1 MLIMLGVPQLDSE
14 NKPDWI
20 RLITAC
26 APKLRKLPSKLLHED
41 SVLSLKAICDRFE
54 SFTIASPLVRVF
66 GSLDLKPKVH
76 LSVIKRS
83 KKVQGCIS
91 AATALVREYTTSD
104 PERQIWAVREP
115 HGTCALCEDS
125 THHHMLIAWTN
136 EARQNFQLEANSDQ
150 MDTSQARAEVISQLI
165 DSARTEPT
173 ASSVPIT
180 DISEPLG
187 LTSLSEPTREF
198 SDITNS
204 SENST
209 ERSPDIEDSSEES
222 TERSTGEAL
231 SGNSSASSEI
241 EIQHLAARSDLD
253 SAAPSLNTP
262 SASSSKVYKRPSLPF
277 TYLPPPRDSS
287 FFAHND
293 TLHAIEDHL
302 INFIPKNA
310 PQSQTANS
318 NSRICIL
325 HGTAAVGKTS
335 IALEIAYR
343 NLNHFMC
350 VFWITADS
358 EITVSSE
365 IHNIAVKLNILEGS
379 ARYDY
384 SKSLSTFM
392 SWVEQSGIQSLII
405 YDDVESFRTIKN
417 ILPST
422 SNVSVIITTRDYTM
436 SSLLAGPGS
445 SSWLKLI
452 EVRPF
457 SLDEASTFLH
467 QFAIECSEADD
478 PSACR
483 ILASKLSGIPL
494 AIRQTADLVSRRHLT
509 FAEFLEVYEQYEQNQ
524 ENASLM
530 WVSQERSS
538 TRGSR
543 HSSLTETFRISLHNL
558 SKPAYALLVVIS
570 FLHPDGIVESILT
583 SAQRYPELPLKSFP
597 RTVLGYTGA
606 RTELWN
612 TALCI
617 LSTEKR
623 QISIHRLVQC
633 QVRLHLSSYELK
645 AGFQT
650 ASFLLLSQWPS
661 SKKFRSSCLG
671 NWPEFDDLQCHVNAL
686 AKAYNELNAVANKSN
701 LDEKITAP
709 DSFVRVLVYT
719 SW

>member
-26 APKLRKLPSKLLHED
+26 APKLRKLPTKLLHED
-41 SVLSLKAICDRFE
+41 SVLCLKAICDRFE

-66 GSLDLKPKVH
+66 GSLDSKPKVH
-76 LSVIKRS
+76 LSLMKRS

-104 PERQIWAVREP
+104 PERQIWDGCDP

-136 EARQNFQLEANSDQ
+136 EARQNFHLEANSDQ
-150 MDTSQARAEVISQLI
+150 KNTSQARAEVIPELMGSLT
-165 DSARTEPT
+165 TEPT
-173 ASSVPIT
+173 ASSPQIM
-180 DISEPLG
+180 DNSKPLG
-187 LTSLSEPTREF
+187 LMSLSEPTREF
-198 SDITNS
+198 SDIANS
-204 SENST
+204 AEDGT
-209 ERSPDIEDSSEES
+209 ERSPDIEESSEES

-231 SGNSSASSEI
+231 SGNSSASSDMDI
-241 EIQHLAARSDLD
+241 EHLATRSDLD
-253 SAAPSLNTP
+253 FAAPSLDIP
-262 SASSSKVYKRPSLPF
+262 SASFSKGYKRPSLPF
-277 TYLPPPRDSS
+277 IYLPPPRDSS

-302 INFIPKNA
+302 IKFVPDNT
-310 PQSQTANS
+310 PQSQLANN

-325 HGTAAVGKTS
+325 HGIAAVGKTS
-335 IALEIAYR
+335 IALETAYR
-343 NLNHFMC
+343 NLNHFSC

-358 EITVSSE
+358 EMTVSSE

-384 SKSLSTFM
+384 SKSLSTFL
-392 SWVEQSGIQSLII
+392 SWVEQSGIPSLII
-405 YDDVESFRTIKN
+405 YDDVESFRAIEN

-422 SNVSVIITTRDYTM
+422 SNVSVIITTRDCTM
-436 SSLLAGPGS
+436 SSLLTGS
-445 SSWLKLI
+445 SSSPWLKVI
-452 EVRPF
+452 EVCPF

-467 QFAIECSEADD
+467 QFAINCSEADD

-494 AIRQTADLVSRRHLT
+494 AIRQTADLVKRRHLT
-509 FAEFLEVYEQYEQNQ
+509 FAEFLEVYEQYEKNQ

-530 WVSQERSS
+530 WISQERNSK
-538 TRGSR
+538 RGSR
-543 HSSLTETFRISLHNL
+543 HPSLTETFRIRLHSL
-558 SKPAYALLVVIS
+558 STPAYALLVVIS
-570 FLHPDGIVESILT
+570 FLHPDSIVESILT
-583 SAQRYPELPLKSFP
+583 SAQRYPEVPLESFP

-612 TALCI
+612 TALCK
-617 LSTEKR
+617 LLTEKR

-671 NWPEFDDLQCHVNAL
+671 NWPEFDDLQSHVNSL